1 MIQKITQYIFHLKGI
16 VHSMQELKQLIPNII
31 NEETIIS
38 ATFSGV
44 KNKAEKTFNK
54 VTIKKVIIKNEEK
67 HQFEYIYDKNV
78 EHKNLTNDETTQEIC
93 TLIETYFKQAIINT
107 VESDYHI
114 LVNKKGQI
122 KINKKTA
129 TRKFETI
136 SHNRKKQ
143 YILNEGELSPFLI
156 ELGIMTSQGKIVKA
170 KYDKFKQIN
179 RYLELVA
186 DCIPYLDKNK
196 TIRIIDF
203 GCGKAYLT
211 FALYDYLVV
220 KMGYNVEIVGL
231 DLKENVITFCSLL
244 AKKLEFNDLRF
255 KQGDINGFDEFS
267 DVDMVISL
275 HACNT
280 ATDDALSKAVSWG
293 AKVILAVPCCQ
304 HEFLKKIK
312 NEKMNPMMKY
322 GIIKE
327 KLATLLTD
335 SVRAN
340 VLEIMGYR
348 TQVLEFID
356 MEHTPKNVMIRAF
369 FEDNKN
375 IKKIVNEYNEFKQQ
389 WQISPYIEKVFGV
402 KLTDKL

>member
-1 MIQKITQYIFHLKGI
+1 MKNTI
-16 VHSMQELKQLIPNII
+16 ELMEKVI
-31 NEETIIS
+31 NEETIIK
-38 ATFSGV
+38 AVFSGV
-44 KNKAEKTFNK
+44 KNKSEKTFNK

-67 HQFEYIYDKNV
+67 HQFEYFFDKNV
-78 EHKNLTNDETTQEIC
+78 EHKNLDSEETISEMNN
-93 TLIETYFKQAIINT
+93 LIETYFKQAVINT
-107 VESDYHI
+107 VNHDYQV
-114 LVNKKGQI
+114 LVSKKGVA
-122 KINKKTA
+122 KIHTKTA
-129 TRKFETI
+129 TRKFEEPT
-136 SHNRKKQ
+136 HNKKKK
-143 YILNEGELSPFLI
+143 YILNEGEKTPFLI
-156 ELGIMTSQGKIVKA
+156 ELGIMTAQGKIVNA

-179 RYLELVA
+179 RYLELVS

-211 FALYDYLVV
+211 FALYDYLVL

-231 DLKENVITFCSLL
+231 DLKENVITFCSDL
-244 AKKLEFNDLRF
+244 AKKLNFNDLRF
-255 KQGDINGFDEFS
+255 EQGDIKGFNQFT

-280 ATDDALSKAVSWG
+280 ATDEALAKAVNWG
-293 AKVILAVPCCQ
+293 ANVILAVPCCQ

-312 NEKMNPMMKY
+312 NEKMIPMMKY

-348 TQVLEFID
+348 TQVIEFID

-369 FEDNKN
+369 FEKSNN
-375 IKKIVNEYNEFKQQ
+375 IDKVVKQYNEFKNE
-389 WQISPYIEKVFGV
+389 WQISPYIEEAFG
-402 KLTDKL
+402 KSLTDKVK

>member
-1 MIQKITQYIFHLKGI
+1 
-16 VHSMQELKQLIPNII
+16 MQDLRQVIPNII
-31 NEETIIS
+31 NEDTIIN

-54 VTIKKVIIKNEEK
+54 VTIKKVIIKSEEK

-78 EHKNLTNDETTQEIC
+78 EHKNLNNDETIAEIFR
-93 TLIETYFKQAIINT
+93 LVETYFKQAIINT
-107 VESDYHI
+107 VEFDYHI

-136 SHNRKKQ
+136 SHNRKKK

-156 ELGIMTSQGKIVKA
+156 ELGIMTAQGKIVKA

-211 FALYDYLVV
+211 FALYDYLVL

-231 DLKENVITFCSLL
+231 DLKENVIEFCSDL
-244 AKKLEFNDLRF
+244 AQKLHFDDLRF
-255 KQGDINGFDEFS
+255 EQGDIKGFQEFS
-267 DVDMVISL
+267 EVDMVISL

-280 ATDDALSKAVSWG
+280 ATDEALAKAVNWG

-304 HEFLKKIK
+304 HELLKKIK
-312 NEKMNPMMKY
+312 NNKMASMMKF

-327 KLATLLTD
+327 KLATLITD
-335 SVRAN
+335 SLRAN

-356 MEHTPKNVMIRAF
+356 MEHTPKNIMIRAF
-369 FEDNKN
+369 FEDNKD
-375 IKKIVNEYNEFKQQ
+375 IKKVVGEYKEFKQQ
-389 WQISPYIEKVFGV
+389 WQISPYIEEAFGT
-402 KLTDKL
+402 KLTDKLA

>member
-1 MIQKITQYIFHLKGI
+1 
-16 VHSMQELKQLIPNII
+16 MQNIKELIEEVSNESSII
-31 NEETIIS
+31 Y
-38 ATFSGV
+38 AVFSGIR
-44 KNKAEKTFNK
+44 NKAEKTFNK
-54 VTIKKVIIKNEEK
+54 VTIKKVTIQNEVK
-67 HQFEYIYDKNV
+67 HQFEYFYDKNV
-78 EHKNLTNDETTQEIC
+78 EHKNLNKDETKAEISS
-93 TLIETYFKQAIINT
+93 LLETYFKQALINT
-107 VESDYHI
+107 INHDYHI
-114 LVNKKGQI
+114 LISKKGET
-122 KINKKTA
+122 KINKKAPTK
-129 TRKFETI
+129 KFEEV
-136 SHNRKKQ
+136 SHNRKKK

-156 ELGIMTSQGKIVKA
+156 ELGIMTEQGKIVNS

-179 RYLELVA
+179 RYLELVS

-211 FALYDYLVV
+211 FALYDYLVL

-231 DLKENVITFCSLL
+231 DLKENVIKFCSNL
-244 AKKLEFNDLRF
+244 AKKLSYDDLRF
-255 KQGDINGFDEFS
+255 EQGDIKGFDQFG

-280 ATDDALSKAVSWG
+280 ATDEALAKAVNWG

-312 NEKMNPMMKY
+312 NEKMIPMMKF

-327 KLATLLTD
+327 KLASLLTD

-356 MEHTPKNVMIRAF
+356 MEHTPKNIMIRAF
-369 FEDNKN
+369 FEETQNVNKVV
-375 IKKIVNEYNEFKQQ
+375 KQYKEFKNE
-389 WQISPYIEKVFGV
+389 WQITPYIEEAFG
-402 KLTDKL
+402 KSLTDKL

>member
-1 MIQKITQYIFHLKGI
+1 
-16 VHSMQELKQLIPNII
+16 MQNISELVEKII
-31 NEETIIS
+31 NEESIIY
-38 ATFSGV
+38 AVFSGIQ
-44 KNKAEKTFNK
+44 KKALKTFNK
-54 VTIKKVIIKNEEK
+54 VTIKKVTIQNEVK
-67 HQFEYIYDKNV
+67 HQFEYFYDKNV
-78 EHKNLTNDETTQEIC
+78 EHKNLNNVETKAEISN
-93 TLIETYFKQAIINT
+93 LLETYFKQSLINT
-107 VESDYHI
+107 IDHDYHI
-114 LVNKKGQI
+114 LINKKGEA
-122 KINKKTA
+122 KINKKSPS
-129 TRKFETI
+129 RKFEEA
-136 SHNRKKQ
+136 SHNRKKK
-143 YILNEGELSPFLI
+143 YILNEGELTPFLI
-156 ELGIMTSQGKIVKA
+156 ELGIMTEQGKIVNA

-179 RYLELVA
+179 RYLELVS

-211 FALYDYLVV
+211 FALYDYLVL

-231 DLKENVITFCSLL
+231 DLKENVIKFCSDL
-244 AKKLEFNDLRF
+244 AKKLNFVDLRF
-255 KQGDINGFDEFS
+255 EQGDIKGFDQFT

-280 ATDDALSKAVSWG
+280 ATDEALAKAVNWG

-312 NEKMNPMMKY
+312 NDKMIPMMKF

-327 KLATLLTD
+327 KLASLLTD

-356 MEHTPKNVMIRAF
+356 MEHTPKNIMIRAF
-369 FEDNKN
+369 FEETEN
-375 IKKIVNEYNEFKQQ
+375 IKKTVNQYKEFKNE
-389 WQISPYIEKVFGV
+389 WNITPYIEEAFGES
-402 KLTDKL
+402 LTDKL

>member
-1 MIQKITQYIFHLKGI
+1 MQNIT
-16 VHSMQELKQLIPNII
+16 ELIEKVI
-31 NEETIIS
+31 NQETIIN
-38 ATFSGV
+38 ATLSGV
-44 KNKAEKTFNK
+44 RNKSTKTFNK
-54 VTIKKVIIKNEEK
+54 LTIKKVIIKNEEK
-67 HQFEYIYDKNV
+67 HQFEYFYDKNV
-78 EHKNLTNDETTQEIC
+78 EHKNLNNNESIKEMTN
-93 TLIETYFKQAIINT
+93 LIDTYFKQVLINT
-107 VESDYHI
+107 VDSDYHI
-114 LVNKKGQI
+114 LVNKKGEV
-122 KINKKTA
+122 KINKKKP
-129 TRKFETI
+129 TRKFEEP
-136 SHNRKKQ
+136 SHNKKKK
-143 YILNEGELSPFLI
+143 YILNEGDKTPFLI
-156 ELGIMTSQGKIVKA
+156 ELGIMTSQGKIVNA

-179 RYLELVA
+179 RYLELVS

-211 FALYDYLVV
+211 FALYDYLVL

-231 DLKENVITFCSLL
+231 DLKENVITFCSDL
-244 AKKLEFNDLRF
+244 AKKLNFNDLRF
-255 KQGDINGFDEFS
+255 EQGDIKGFDQFT

-280 ATDDALSKAVSWG
+280 ATDEALAKAVNWG
-293 AKVILAVPCCQ
+293 ANVILAVPCCQ

-312 NEKMNPMMKY
+312 NEKMIPMMKY

-348 TQVLEFID
+348 TQVIEFID

-369 FEDNKN
+369 LEKTNN
-375 IKKIVNEYNEFKQQ
+375 ITKVVNQYKEFKNE
-389 WQISPYIEKVFGV
+389 WNISPYIEEAFG
-402 KLTDKL
+402 KSFTDKLN

>member
-1 MIQKITQYIFHLKGI
+1 MENISEL
-16 VHSMQELKQLIPNII
+16 MQQATNEENII
-31 NEETIIS
+31 YAI
-38 ATFSGV
+38 FSGV
-44 KNKAEKTFNK
+44 RKNAEKTFNK
-54 VTIKKVIIKNEEK
+54 VTIKKVVIQNETK
-67 HQFEYIYDKNV
+67 HHFEYFYDKNV
-78 EHKNLTNDETTQEIC
+78 EHKNLNNDETISEMSE
-93 TLIETYFKQAIINT
+93 LMETHFKQAIIHT
-107 VESDYHI
+107 VESDYQI
-114 LVNKKGQI
+114 LVNKKGKSRII
-122 KINKKTA
+122 KKKP
-129 TRKFETI
+129 TRKFEVT
-136 SHNRKKQ
+136 SHNKKKN
-143 YILNEGELSPFLI
+143 YILNEGDKTPFLI
-156 ELGIMTSQGKIVKA
+156 ELGIMTKDGKIVNS

-179 RYLELVA
+179 RYLELVS

-211 FALYDYLVV
+211 FALYDYLVL

-231 DLKENVITFCSLL
+231 DLKENVIKFCSNL
-244 AKKLEFNDLRF
+244 AQKLHYDDLRF
-255 KQGDINGFDEFS
+255 EQGDIKGFNQFS

-280 ATDDALSKAVSWG
+280 ATDEALAKAVNWG

-312 NEKMNPMMKY
+312 NDKMIPMMKY

-327 KLATLLTD
+327 KLASLLTD

-356 MEHTPKNVMIRAF
+356 MEHTPKNIMIRAF
-369 FEDNKN
+369 FDDNSNLEKVLKEYKQFKN
-375 IKKIVNEYNEFKQQ
+375 EWN
-389 WQISPYIEKVFGV
+389 ISPYIEEAFGK
-402 KLTDKL
+402 KLTDRLD

>member
-1 MIQKITQYIFHLKGI
+1 MQNIT
-16 VHSMQELKQLIPNII
+16 ELMEKVI
-31 NEETIIS
+31 NEETIIY
-38 ATFSGV
+38 AIFSGIR
-44 KNKAEKTFNK
+44 NKAEKTFNK
-54 VTIKKVIIKNEEK
+54 VTIKKVIIQNEEK

-78 EHKNLTNDETTQEIC
+78 EHKNLNNDETMVEMYK
-93 TLIETYFKQAIINT
+93 LLKTYFKQAVINT
-107 VESDYHI
+107 IESDYHI
-114 LVNKKGQI
+114 LVNKKGEA
-122 KINKKTA
+122 KINKKVA
-129 TRKFETI
+129 TRKFEEV
-136 SHNRKKQ
+136 SHNRKKK
-143 YILNEGELSPFLI
+143 YILNEGERSEFLI
-156 ELGIMTSQGKIVKA
+156 ELGIMTEQCKIVNS

-179 RYLELVA
+179 RYLELVS

-211 FALYDYLVV
+211 FALYDYLVL

-231 DLKENVITFCSLL
+231 DLKENVITFCSNL
-244 AKKLEFNDLRF
+244 AKKLNFDDLRF
-255 KQGDINGFDEFS
+255 EQGDIKGFNQFDY
-267 DVDMVISL
+267 VDMVISL

-280 ATDDALSKAVSWG
+280 ATDEALAKAVNWG

-312 NEKMNPMMKY
+312 NKKMIPMMKY

-327 KLATLLTD
+327 KLASLLTD

-356 MEHTPKNVMIRAF
+356 MEHTPKNIMIRAF
-369 FEDNKN
+369 FEETPNVDKLVEEYKQFKN
-375 IKKIVNEYNEFKQQ
+375 E
-389 WQISPYIEKVFGV
+389 WQISPYIEEAFG
-402 KLTDKL
+402 KSLTDKLN

>member
-1 MIQKITQYIFHLKGI
+1 MQNITELIQKVINKE
-16 VHSMQELKQLIPNII
+16 SII
-31 NEETIIS
+31 Y
-38 ATFSGV
+38 AVFSGIR
-44 KNKAEKTFNK
+44 KKSEKTFNK
-54 VTIKKVIIKNEEK
+54 VTIKKVTIKNEVK

-78 EHKNLTNDETTQEIC
+78 EHKNLNTDDTITEIDN
-93 TLIETYFKQAIINT
+93 LLGTYFKQALINT
-107 VESDYHI
+107 IDSDYHI
-114 LVNKKGQI
+114 LISKKGEA
-122 KINKKTA
+122 KISKKA
-129 TRKFETI
+129 PTRKFEEA
-136 SHNRKKQ
+136 SHNRKKK
-143 YILNEGELSPFLI
+143 YILNEGEHTAFLI
-156 ELGIMTSQGKIVKA
+156 ELGIMTSEGKIVNA

-179 RYLELVA
+179 RYLELVS

-211 FALYDYLVV
+211 FALYDYLVL

-231 DLKENVITFCSLL
+231 DLKENVIKFCSNL
-244 AKKLEFNDLRF
+244 AQKLKFDDLRF
-255 KQGDINGFDEFS
+255 EQGDIKGFDQFS
-267 DVDMVISL
+267 NVDMVISL

-280 ATDDALSKAVSWG
+280 ATDEALAKAVNWG

-312 NEKMNPMMKY
+312 NEKMIPMMKY

-327 KLATLLTD
+327 KLASLLTD

-356 MEHTPKNVMIRAF
+356 MEHTPKNIMIRAF
-369 FEDNKN
+369 FEDATN
-375 IKKIVNEYNEFKQQ
+375 ITKVVKQYQEFKEE
-389 WQISPYIEKVFGV
+389 WQVSPYIEEAFGTS
-402 KLTDKL
+402 LTDKLDA

>member
-1 MIQKITQYIFHLKGI
+1 
-16 VHSMQELKQLIPNII
+16 MQNIIELMEKVI
-31 NEETIIS
+31 NEETIIK

-44 KNKAEKTFNK
+44 RNKSEKTFNK

-67 HQFEYIYDKNV
+67 HQFEYFYDKNV
-78 EHKNLTNDETTQEIC
+78 EHKNLNNDETMTEMC
-93 TLIETYFKQAIINT
+93 KLIETYFKQAVINT
-107 VESDYHI
+107 IDSDYQI
-114 LVNKKGQI
+114 LVSKKGVA
-122 KINKKTA
+122 KIHKKAA
-129 TRKFETI
+129 TRVFEEP
-136 SHNRKKQ
+136 SHNRKKK
-143 YILNEGELSPFLI
+143 YILNEGEKTPYLI
-156 ELGIMTSQGKIVKA
+156 ELGIMTAQGKIVNS

-179 RYLELVA
+179 RYLELVS

-211 FALYDYLVV
+211 FALYDYLVL

-231 DLKENVITFCSLL
+231 DLKENVIKFCSDL
-244 AKKLEFNDLRF
+244 AQKLNYDDLRF
-255 KQGDINGFDEFS
+255 EQGDIKGFNQFS

-280 ATDDALSKAVSWG
+280 ATDEALAKAVNWG

-312 NEKMNPMMKY
+312 NEKMIPMMKY

-327 KLATLLTD
+327 KLASLLTD

-369 FEDNKN
+369 FEDNTN
-375 IKKIVNEYNEFKQQ
+375 IEKVVKQYKQFRNE
-389 WQISPYIEKVFGV
+389 WQVSPYIEEAFG
-402 KLTDKL
+402 KSLTDKLD